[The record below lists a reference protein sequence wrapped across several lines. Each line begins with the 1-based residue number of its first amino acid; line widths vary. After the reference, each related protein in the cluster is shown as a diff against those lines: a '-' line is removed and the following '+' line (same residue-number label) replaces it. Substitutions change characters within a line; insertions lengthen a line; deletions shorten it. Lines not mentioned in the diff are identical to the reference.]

1 MLMYLGDLCK
11 LRTKFEDSEMRSEA
25 TQHRGQEEAWSFF
38 TRTRTVYPFDG
49 RIYNSFASVCQRGG
63 ETEDGIL

>member
-1 MLMYLGDLCK
+1 
-11 LRTKFEDSEMRSEA
+11 MRSEA
-25 TQHRGQEEAWSFF
+25 TQYRGQEEAWSFF
-38 TRTRTVYPFDG
+38 TRARTVYPFDG